1 MNRVI
6 LIGRL
11 VAAPELRYTQQ
22 NKPVTSYR
30 LAVDRLGDGADF
42 FTCVAWNKAAEFAA
56 EHLSKGTKIAIEG
69 RLQTRSYDD
78 KDGKKVTVT
87 EIVVDR
93 HEFCE
98 SKKAEGSNSVSH
110 DNLDDIKPIGG
121 VVNIVD
127 DDDIPW

>member
-98 SKKAEGSNSVSH
+98 SKKSEGSNSVSH

>member
-1 MNRVI
+1 MNKAI

-22 NKPVTSYR
+22 GKAVANYR
-30 LAVDRLGDGADF
+30 LAVDRQGDGADF
-42 FTCVAWNKAAEFAA
+42 FTCVAWGKSAEFAA
-56 EHLSKGTKIAIEG
+56 EHLTKGTKVAIEG
-69 RLQTRSYDD
+69 RLQTRSYED

-110 DNLDDIKPIGG
+110 DNLDDIKPVGG